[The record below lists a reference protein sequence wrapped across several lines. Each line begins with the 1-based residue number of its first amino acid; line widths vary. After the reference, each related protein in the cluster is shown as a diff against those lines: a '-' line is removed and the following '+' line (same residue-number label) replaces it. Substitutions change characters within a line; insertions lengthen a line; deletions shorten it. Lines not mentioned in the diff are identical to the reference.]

1 MAKGDGCKPINKG
14 NGKWL
19 IRVCAGYDGAG
30 KKLMYSETIQ
40 LDPKKSETAQ
50 LKDACKYRDKIKRQL
65 EDGKLTA
72 AKGVTL
78 KEYVDEWMQSY
89 CARKGLR
96 DSTVAGY
103 RNQLEHRIIP
113 QMGKMRLR
121 DIKPV
126 DLNRFLIGL
135 EKEGLSGT
143 TQRRYFNLLH
153 LILRTAMREQ
163 RIAVNPAGNIV
174 PPKKDTQERPHYD
187 GDQVAA
193 LVEALNAHASI
204 KWRAY
209 ALLALSSAMR
219 KGEIVGLNWSDIDW
233 QQKTITVCRS
243 AAYAY
248 GKGQYLGE
256 PKTKSSHRTIRIDAV
271 SMDALAAWKR
281 EQNERRLRLGSQ
293 WKSEGDGEDAV
304 FTQDMGG
311 RMSIHSPTQW
321 FERFL
326 KKQGLPKMNL
336 HGLRHTAA
344 SLLLANGCSMLDVS
358 KRLGHSRASTTMDI
372 YGHAYSEADAG
383 LADMMGAVMYGSK

>member
-1 MAKGDGCKPINKG
+1 MH
-14 NGKWL
+14 
-19 IRVCAGYDGAG
+19 
-30 KKLMYSETIQ
+30 SETIQ
-40 LDPKKSETAQ
+40 LDPKKPETAQ
-50 LKDACKYRDKIKRQL
+50 LKDACKYRDKIKHQL

-78 KEYVDEWMQSY
+78 KEYVGEWMQSY

-135 EKEGLSGT
+135 QKDGLSGT

-153 LILRTAMREQ
+153 LILGTAMREQ
-163 RIAVNPAGNIV
+163 RIAVNPADNIE

-193 LVEALNAHASI
+193 FVEALNAHASI

-219 KGEIVGLNWSDIDW
+219 KGEVLGLNWADIDW
-233 QQKTITVCRS
+233 GQRTVTVRRS
-243 AAYAY
+243 LAYAK
-248 GKGQYLGE
+248 GKGQYLSD
-256 PKTKSSHRTIRIDAV
+256 PKTKSSNRTIKIDSATL
-271 SMDALAAWKR
+271 DALAAWKR
-281 EQNERRLRLGSQ
+281 EQNGRRLKLGSMWQ
-293 WKSEGDGEDAV
+293 SEAGGEDAI
-304 FTQDMGG
+304 FTKDMGG
-311 RMSIHSPTQW
+311 RMNRDSPTQW

-358 KRLGHSRASTTMDI
+358 KRLGHSRPSTTMDI
-372 YGHAYSEADAG
+372 YGHAYTEADAG
-383 LADMMGAVMYGSK
+383 LADMMGAAMYGSK